1 MAFQK
6 FRRALGITPKAAP
19 HETKSISLT
28 DSEALSLFGAIPTSS
43 GIAVSATSALRVP
56 AVACAVGL
64 ISETMGSL
72 PAKLHDGESKDILK
86 DHPAHKLIHKEAN
99 PWTSAA
105 QLREQ
110 LTLDA
115 LMHGAGHAL
124 VIRNADGTPLELHRL
139 EHGRCQ
145 MVLEPDG
152 EPYFLVNPEG
162 QGQTRKSYKDIL
174 RVEAFG
180 AVSPI
185 SLGREAIGLAMQFDS
200 HMSGVFSNGGRP
212 SGVIKAQKV
221 LDVEAKKKLAESWFA
236 THGGKSAG
244 GTALLDEGM
253 DYKQLSM
260 TLADTQFAENRLEQ
274 IREIARAFRVPP
286 TLLFELTRGTWS
298 NTEQMMRQFLTLTLA
313 SWIKTWEW
321 GYARCLLTDQERDE
335 LSIAFDVESLL
346 SADHAAKANAFSQY
360 RAMGAVTANEVR
372 KELNLHAIEGG
383 NVLSNP
389 YTTSANTPPP
399 DNTDDAPAIPDNE
412 EAA

>member
-1 MAFQK
+1 MAFETL
-6 FRRALGITPKAAP
+6 RRTFGITPKVAALD
-19 HETKSISLT
+19 TKSISLT
-28 DSEALSLFGAIPTSS
+28 DSEALTLFGAIPTSS
-43 GIAVSATSALRVP
+43 GVTVSPTSALRVP
-56 AVACAVGL
+56 SVACAVGL

-72 PAKLHDGESKDILK
+72 PAKLHDADTKEIQA
-86 DHPAHKLIHKEAN
+86 DHPAHKLIHREAN

-124 VIRNADGTPLELHRL
+124 VIRNAAGSPVELHRL

-152 EPYFLVNPEG
+152 EPFYLVTPEG
-162 QGQTRKSYKDIL
+162 AGQVRKSYNNVL
-174 RVEAFG
+174 RVEAFC

-185 SLGREAIGLAMQFDS
+185 SLAREAIGLAMQFES

-212 SGVIKAQKV
+212 SGVIKSPKV
-221 LDVEAKKKLAESWFA
+221 LDVEAKKKLAASWFT

-244 GTALLDEGM
+244 GTAILDEDM

-274 IREIARAFRVPP
+274 IREIARTFRVPP

-298 NTEQMMRQFLTLTLA
+298 NTEQMMRQFLTLTLRP
-313 SWIKTWEW
+313 WIETWQW
-321 GYARCLLTDQERDE
+321 GYARCLLTDAERE
-335 LSIAFDVESLL
+335 NLAIQFDLESLL
-346 SADHAAKANAFSQY
+346 SADHATKAASNGQY
-360 RAMGAVTANEVR
+360 RAAGVITANEVR
-372 KELNLHAIEGG
+372 HTLNLPRIDGG
-383 NVLSNP
+383 DVLENP
-389 YTTSANTPPP
+389 YTTSNSTPPE
-399 DNTDDAPAIPDNE
+399 NANAAPPTIEE